1 MHGSFFTGRPY
12 ARQKIILH
20 PIYPFVTHHTA
31 RQNSLD
37 SLCTTMTSRAGPSN
51 PRSSLKGRSRVPNAG
66 GAGGA
71 DERTPLIADSSR
83 PYTSTSDENGRGRS
97 QSSQR
102 RSKLN
107 VTIASPT
114 PSIHSVSDVY
124 ADEYDAEEGDDDGRE
139 VEVYVPGKST
149 SLQTVRL

>member
-1 MHGSFFTGRPY
+1 
-12 ARQKIILH
+12 
-20 PIYPFVTHHTA
+20 
-31 RQNSLD
+31 
-37 SLCTTMTSRAGPSN
+37 
-51 PRSSLKGRSRVPNAG
+51 
-66 GAGGA
+66 
-71 DERTPLIADSSR
+71 
-83 PYTSTSDENGRGRS
+83 
-97 QSSQR
+97 
-102 RSKLN
+102 